1 MNIIRKFQAIIL
13 AKNEAKP
20 LSVERCGTLYLCA
33 TPIGNLG
40 DMTFRAVDTLRSVGL
55 IAAEDTRHSRKLT
68 SHFDI
73 HVPLTS
79 YHEHNRQ
86 TKGPEL
92 VAKLL
97 TGIDIALVS
106 DAGLP
111 GISDPGEGLVQL
123 AIEAGVRVV
132 PIPGANAALTALVA
146 SGLATDEFLFI
157 GFLPKATAARRAKIR
172 TLQNF
177 AVSLLF
183 YESPHQLLKTLAD
196 LLAVL
201 GNRRAVIGR
210 ELTKLHEE
218 FRRGQLTEL
227 IEWFK
232 ENKPRGEFS
241 LVVEGVTSPPLSESA
256 AMVEMSEELSDGAI
270 LQVVNRLI
278 SAGVNKKD
286 AIKMT
291 ASQLDLPRRRVY
303 QLVVKGD

>member
-1 MNIIRKFQAIIL
+1 MSADGY
-13 AKNEAKP
+13 
-20 LSVERCGTLYLCA
+20 GTLYLCA

-40 DMTFRAVDTLRSVGL
+40 DMTFRAVETLRSVGL

-79 YHEHNRQ
+79 YHEHNRHS
-86 TKGPEL
+86 KGPEL
-92 VAKLL
+92 VEKLMS
-97 TGIDIALVS
+97 GMDIALVS

-123 AIEAGVRVV
+123 AIDAGVRVV

-146 SGLATDEFLFI
+146 SGLATDGFLFT
-157 GFLPKATAARRAKIR
+157 GFLPKAATARRAKIR
-172 TLQNF
+172 TLQSVP
-177 AVSLLF
+177 VSLLF

-196 LLAVL
+196 LQAVL
-201 GNRRAVIGR
+201 GDRRSVIGR

-218 FRRGQLTEL
+218 FRRGQLSEL
-227 IEWFK
+227 TTWFR
-232 ENKPRGEFS
+232 ENKPRGEFTI
-241 LVVEGVTSPPLSESA
+241 VVEGAVGQIAAESA
-256 AMVEMSEELSDGAI
+256 VDAPVTTELTDAAI
-270 LQVVNRLI
+270 LQAVNQLI
-278 SAGVNKKD
+278 AAGTNKKD

-303 QLVVKGD
+303 QLVVKAD

>member
-1 MNIIRKFQAIIL
+1 MSADGY
-13 AKNEAKP
+13 
-20 LSVERCGTLYLCA
+20 GTLYLCA

-40 DMTFRAVDTLRSVGL
+40 DMTFRAVETLRSVGL

-79 YHEHNRQ
+79 YHEHNRHS
-86 TKGPEL
+86 KGPEL
-92 VAKLL
+92 VEKLMS
-97 TGIDIALVS
+97 GMDIALVS

-123 AIEAGVRVV
+123 AVDAGVRVV

-146 SGLATDEFLFI
+146 SGLATDGFLFT
-157 GFLPKATAARRAKIR
+157 GFLPKATTARRAKIR
-172 TLQNF
+172 TLQSVP
-177 AVSLLF
+177 VSLLF

-196 LLAVL
+196 LQAVL
-201 GNRRAVIGR
+201 GDRRSVIGR

-218 FRRGQLTEL
+218 FRRGQLSEL
-227 IEWFK
+227 TTWFR
-232 ENKPRGEFS
+232 ENKPRGEFTI
-241 LVVEGVTSPPLSESA
+241 VVEGAVGQIAAESA
-256 AMVEMSEELSDGAI
+256 VDAPVTTELTDAAI
-270 LQVVNRLI
+270 LQAVNQMI
-278 SAGVNKKD
+278 AAGTNKKD

-303 QLVVKGD
+303 QLVVKAD